1 MITAE
6 EAEYGTEEPHSS
18 GSDVGLHPWEEQQLY
33 SYHREQMLLGNTEQL
48 QRRRIEAFGLEAS
61 AEMAKRCK
69 APPGPPR
76 PTETA
81 VSFSSTPPTVSED
94 IREEVVQ
101 ICNLCYIW
109 CNGDW
114 QLKMHYMSAEHKTRV
129 AIAKRFFGLWK
140 IMTEQSEAYLPSVRA
155 TAQPSHFQG
164 KGGRKGSGI
173 ISALNITAESI
184 ASTRPLRGG
193 LR

>member
-61 AEMAKRCK
+61 AEKAKRCK

-81 VSFSSTPPTVSED
+81 ASFSSTPPTVSED
-94 IREEVVQ
+94 IREEDVQ

-140 IMTEQSEAYLPSVRA
+140 IMTEQSEGVW
-155 TAQPSHFQG
+155 
-164 KGGRKGSGI
+164 GI
-173 ISALNITAESI
+173 IAEGNGVL
-184 ASTRPLRGG
+184 LR
-193 LR
+193 LRIQAAARRHEAPPSRW

>member
-61 AEMAKRCK
+61 A
-69 APPGPPR
+69 PPGPPR

-81 VSFSSTPPTVSED
+81 AAFSSTPPTVSQD
-94 IREEVVQ
+94 IREEDVQ
-101 ICNLCYIW
+101 KCNLCYIW
-109 CNGDW
+109 CNGDR

-155 TAQPSHFQG
+155 TAQPKLAQIPPSHFQG

>member
-1 MITAE
+1 MVTARRKSPGELPEPESFHWSSWLRYFSVEEPVFMITAE

-61 AEMAKRCK
+61 AEMAERCK

-81 VSFSSTPPTVSED
+81 ASSSSTPPTVSQD
-94 IREEVVQ
+94 IREEDVQ
-101 ICNLCYIW
+101 TCRPGSPPKHPENSSSHANILPIHTEIIMKPSYIHPNIIRKPPATNYNLI
-109 CNGDW
+109 
-114 QLKMHYMSAEHKTRV
+114 
-129 AIAKRFFGLWK
+129 
-140 IMTEQSEAYLPSVRA
+140 IML
-155 TAQPSHFQG
+155 
-164 KGGRKGSGI
+164 
-173 ISALNITAESI
+173 L
-184 ASTRPLRGG
+184 
-193 LR
+193 